1 MGLKNPSLAELS
13 KLRLNPER
21 SCRDSR
27 AILLEASAN
36 AKAGRHLVAQFDGF
50 RLFRFR
56 IVRRVRL
63 NELRVLR
70 WMRTCVV
77 REFFE
82 DVNRDR
88 LSRRCLQLRRTRLL
102 NQKLAN
108 QNRKLGRR
116 EQSLALSRRR
126 DQSGDNHEY
135 HGRSRL
141 KLPARLVQTI
151 RHRAGW
157 LDQQDPRE

>member
-1 MGLKNPSLAELS
+1 MGLKNLSRAEL
-13 KLRLNPER
+13 LIPHLNPER

-27 AILLEASAN
+27 EILPEASA
-36 AKAGRHLVAQFDGF
+36 KASRHLVAQFAGF

-56 IVRRVRL
+56 IVLRARL

-82 DVNRDR
+82 DASRDR
-88 LSRRCLQLRRTRLL
+88 LSLRRLQLRRTRLL

-108 QNRKLGRR
+108 QNQKLGQL
-116 EQSLALSRRR
+116 EQSLGLTLRP
-126 DQSGDNHEY
+126 DQIGDNHEY
-135 HGRSRL
+135 RGRNHL
-141 KLPARLVQTI
+141 KLPARLAQTI

-157 LDQQDPRE
+157 LDRQGPKE

>member
-1 MGLKNPSLAELS
+1 MGLKNLSRAEL
-13 KLRLNPER
+13 LTQRLNPER

-27 AILLEASAN
+27 EILPEASAN
-36 AKAGRHLVAQFDGF
+36 ASRRLVAQFAGF

-56 IVRRVRL
+56 IVLRARL

-82 DVNRDR
+82 DASRDR
-88 LSRRCLQLRRTRLL
+88 LSLRRLQLRRTRLPSQKL
-102 NQKLAN
+102 ENQKLG
-108 QNRKLGRR
+108 QR
-116 EQSLALSRRR
+116 EQSLGLTLRP
-126 DQSGDNHEY
+126 DQIGDNHEY
-135 HGRSRL
+135 RGRSRL
-141 KLPARLVQTI
+141 KLPARLAQTI

-157 LDQQDPRE
+157 LDQQGPKE